1 MKTKEITEKKMMG
14 KSTRAGLLVVIVA
27 IITLEATSLI
37 QYYYSQRGIKQE
49 ASLRAQSEL
58 RSAEN
63 EIMGIVD
70 QAEGAVRNSLWVA
83 EWCLDNPD
91 SLVRVP
97 QRVVENNPV
106 VVGSTIALVPGY
118 SKKHPL
124 YAPYATRNSE
134 TGEIQTLSL
143 ATDDYDYPS
152 QEWFTK
158 PLELH
163 DGYWSEPYYDEGG
176 GNMLMTTF
184 SMPVMDRNGKVAA
197 ILTADISLQWLTE
210 LMGSIEVYPNAFS
223 TVVSRNGQIMV
234 CPVESLVM
242 NKNVLQFAAESSDS
256 DALSSINEAMLS
268 GQEGEM
274 EVRYKG
280 EENRIYFAPVER
292 TGWSLSIVVPEKE
305 MFAGVRKVGRLVTIL
320 QLLGVV
326 MIVIILRVIAK
337 NQMKYKKL
345 ATQKELIQN
354 ELRIGREIQMSM
366 IPKTFPAFPE
376 RTDLDFAATLI
387 PAKEVGGDLY
397 DFYIR
402 DEKLFFCIGD
412 VSGKGV
418 PAALVMSVTQSLF
431 RAISAHET
439 NPAKIV
445 ISMNNSMSEN
455 NESNM
460 FITFFCG
467 ILDLTTGLLR
477 YCNAG
482 HNPPMLNTEKLP
494 VLPNFPLGVMPG
506 MVFQEQETR
515 LGYDDTLFLYTD
527 GLTEAENASS
537 EQFGEERMKAFLGT
551 KRNAQALLDTM
562 QEAVD
567 CFVSDAPQSD
577 DLTVLV
583 IHYMAH
589 PATEQQERHLILHN
603 DIQQIPQLAE
613 FVETIAEEKQLDQ
626 SLAMSLNLALEE
638 AVTNVILYAYPKG
651 ADGLVDVEAI
661 LKPHSL
667 EFIITDSG
675 VPFDPTAVP
684 EADVTLSADER
695 PIGGLGIYLVNKLM
709 DELHYQRID
718 DKNVL
723 SMKKNI

>member
-37 QYYYSQRGIKQE
+37 QYYYSQHGIKQE

-163 DGYWSEPYYDEGG
+163 GGYWSEPYYDEGG

-354 ELRIGREIQMSM
+354 ELRIGHEIQMSM

-439 NPAKIV
+439 NPSKIV

-515 LGYDDTLFLYTD
+515 LEYDDTLFLYTD
-527 GLTEAENASS
+527 GLTEAENAST
-537 EQFGEERMKAFLGT
+537 EQFGEERMEAFLGT

-567 CFVSDAPQSD
+567 CFVNDAPQSD